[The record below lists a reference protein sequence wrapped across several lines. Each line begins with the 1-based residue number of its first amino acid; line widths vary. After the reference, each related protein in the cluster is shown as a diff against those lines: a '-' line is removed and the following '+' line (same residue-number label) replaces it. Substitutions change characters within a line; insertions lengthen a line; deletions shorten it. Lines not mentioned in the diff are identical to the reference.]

1 MQVKKIVE
9 MPEEVLVRLA
19 EGKSVQG
26 GIQKDVHTGKIVF
39 NPHNIARYKPGYKRP
54 CDRLICI
61 LEHGWVKESEQRI
74 KMYESIPKDIGTP
87 RVMNVLER
95 EVKEAKS
102 ALITREIIDRV

>member
-1 MQVKKIVE
+1 MQIKKFVE

-26 GIQKDVHTGKIVF
+26 GLQTDVKTGKIVF

-54 CDRLICI
+54 CDRLICT
-61 LEHGWVKESEQRI
+61 LEHGWVKESEERI
-74 KMYESIPKDIGTP
+74 KVYDSIPKNLGTA
-87 RVMNVLER
+87 RVMGVLDR
-95 EVKEAKS
+95 EVKEAKN